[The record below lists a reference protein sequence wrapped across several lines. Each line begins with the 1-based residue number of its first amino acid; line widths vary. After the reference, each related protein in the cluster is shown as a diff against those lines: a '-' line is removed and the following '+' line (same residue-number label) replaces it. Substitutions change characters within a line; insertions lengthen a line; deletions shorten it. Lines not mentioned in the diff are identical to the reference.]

1 MRYIVSNIDSS
12 FLAKF
17 RFPAREYMRRCNAV
31 ENIHNHKVPE
41 TEAII
46 SKVPLACPITKA
58 SKSSHFHISLIFLF
72 STFPA
77 MQYHIS
83 FFHTFSHLR
92 NLKQWVHRGVTTP
105 QVQQRVWSNQ
115 QS

>member
-1 MRYIVSNIDSS
+1 MKKRYVILHIPSCFSDDTFTKLSVRETKLSS
-12 FLAKF
+12 SQRA
-17 RFPAREYMRRCNAV
+17 
-31 ENIHNHKVPE
+31 
-41 TEAII
+41 EAII

-58 SKSSHFHISLIFLF
+58 SNSSHFHFPLIFLF
-72 STFPA
+72 SAFPA

-92 NLKQWVHRGVTTP
+92 NLKQCVHRGVTTP
-105 QVQQRVWSNQ
+105 QVQQRVWSDQ